1 MAVAVLNPTQLL
13 KPRAER
19 VIAAI
24 DVGSSKV
31 AALVAMAD
39 GQDQPRVIGAG
50 VRVSNGLKRGLVA
63 DMAKTESAIR
73 AAMAQA

>member
-50 VRVSNGLKRGLVA
+50 VRASNAGRWVVMVSPWVRVF
-63 DMAKTESAIR
+63 SVR
-73 AAMAQA
+73 